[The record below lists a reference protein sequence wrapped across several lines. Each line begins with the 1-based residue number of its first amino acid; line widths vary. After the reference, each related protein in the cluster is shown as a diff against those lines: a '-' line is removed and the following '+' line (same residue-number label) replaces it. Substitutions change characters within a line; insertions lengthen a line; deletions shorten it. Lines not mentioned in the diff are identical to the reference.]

1 MFKDL
6 LGTDTGM
13 SCECPGWAAALL
25 SAVMQLRKMKWFPES
40 LGRDSLYQW
49 SRRETVWDI
58 WLSVSGRKSKNR
70 GRKNFKMQGS
80 DDVMICSCKGLV

>member
-1 MFKDL
+1 MPQCVCLLSSVVGYPQRFVFKDL

-40 LGRDSLYQW
+40 LGR
-49 SRRETVWDI
+49 E
-58 WLSVSGRKSKNR
+58 G
-70 GRKNFKMQGS
+70 
-80 DDVMICSCKGLV
+80 